1 MILLHANKS
10 FGYPILLHDSIL
22 VCANMAKG
30 TLYELMISLQSL
42 DLSSYPSLG
51 IDFWEPA
58 FFH

>member
-42 DLSSYPSLG
+42 DLSSYPCITFS
-51 IDFWEPA
+51 WY
-58 FFH
+58 